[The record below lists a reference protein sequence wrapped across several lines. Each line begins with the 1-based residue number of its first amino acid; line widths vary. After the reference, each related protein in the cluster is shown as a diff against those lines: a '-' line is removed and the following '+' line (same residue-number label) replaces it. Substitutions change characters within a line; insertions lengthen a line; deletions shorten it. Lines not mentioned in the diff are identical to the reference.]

1 MLMKTT
7 LKAHFIQAVQEH
19 QRIINSLCKIYYPE
33 GEDQKDTKQDVILQ
47 LWKSYPFFRNESKI
61 STWIYK
67 VALNTI
73 LSKTKKEKRN
83 VFTVPISDHL
93 EKEYITY
100 NGDDEVHQLQQ
111 IISLLHDVD
120 KAIVILFL
128 EGYNH
133 KEIANT
139 LNFTES
145 NISTR
150 FSRIKIR
157 LQKLHKSTQPHELK

>member
-1 MLMKTT
+1 MKTA
-7 LKAHFIQAVQEH
+7 LKVHFVQIVQEH

-33 GEDQKDTKQDVILQ
+33 VEDQKDTRQDIILQ

-73 LSKTKKEKRN
+73 LSKTKKEKRE
-83 VFTVPISDHL
+83 VLTVPISDKFENNL
-93 EKEYITY
+93 SMR
-100 NGDDEVHQLQQ
+100 NGDDDVQQLQQ

-139 LNFTES
+139 LSLTET

-157 LQKLHKSTQPHELK
+157 LQKLFKSPQPHELK

>member
-1 MLMKTT
+1 MKTA
-7 LKAHFIQAVQEH
+7 LKVHFVQIVQEH

-33 GEDQKDTKQDVILQ
+33 VEDQKDTRQDIILQ
-47 LWKSYPFFRNESKI
+47 LWKSYPFFRNESKV

-73 LSKTKKEKRN
+73 LSKTKKEKRDI
-83 VFTVPISDHL
+83 VTVPISAKFENNLSMH
-93 EKEYITY
+93 
-100 NGDDEVHQLQQ
+100 NGDDVVQQLQQ
-111 IISLLHDVD
+111 IVSLLHDVD

-139 LNFTES
+139 LSLTET

-157 LQKLHKSTQPHELK
+157 LQKLFKSPHPHELK